1 MPIPTPH
8 NNESHDDFI
17 SRCMADPKMNSEY
30 DDESQRFAICSNQ
43 LNLAGLKISFDFD
56 DTISTKKG
64 QELAKRLHDEGNTI
78 YIISARGEVSED
90 MKRIASEVGVSESRI
105 YATGSNKAKVDK
117 IKELGIDEH
126 YDNNPDVVRS
136 LPNIGNLFS

>member
-1 MPIPTPH
+1 MPIPTPR
-8 NNESHDDFI
+8 NNESHDDFL

-30 DDESQRFAICSNQ
+30 ADESQRFAICSNQ

-64 QELAKRLHDEGNTI
+64 QELAKRLHDEGNTL

-90 MKRIASEVGVSESRI
+90 MQRIASEVGISEERI

-117 IKELGIDEH
+117 VKELGIDEH

-136 LPNIGNLFS
+136 LPGIGNLFS